1 MALAQTATFPRRS
14 TKAIV
19 PRKQRSL
26 WSDAFERLRQNR
38 AAMVALGGIIMLAMI
53 AIFAPI
59 IAPYAPD
66 ALQPGGSN
74 QPASSSFRL
83 GTDSVGFDELSRLI
97 YGARISLSVGIFVQV
112 LILAIGLPIG
122 AVAAYAGGFWDNLL
136 MRFTDVMYAFP
147 DLLFVIIFMAAF
159 GPNLK
164 NIFLAIGLV
173 NWVGMARL
181 TRGQLLSLKEK
192 EFVEAARAIG
202 CPTWRILLR
211 HLMPN
216 ALGPIIVAVTF
227 GIPGAIFIEAALSFI
242 GLGVQPPTA
251 TWGGMIN
258 AGYTVIFSD
267 ASLVVFPAIAIAITM
282 MSFTFLGDGLR
293 DALDPRA
300 TR

>member
-1 MALAQTATFPRRS
+1 MAVAQSATLKRVGPATAMRR
-14 TKAIV
+14 
-19 PRKQRSL
+19 QRSL
-26 WSDAFERLRQNR
+26 WSDAFERLRRNR
-38 AAMVALGGIIMLAMI
+38 AAMVALGVIILLVLI
-53 AIFAPI
+53 AIFAPL
-59 IAPYAPD
+59 IAPYDPN

-74 QPASSSFRL
+74 QPPSAGYKL
-83 GTDSVGFDELSRLI
+83 GTDSVGFDELSRII

-112 LILAIGLPIG
+112 LILGIGVPIG
-122 AVAAYAGGFWDNLL
+122 AIAAYAGGKVDNLL

-159 GPNLK
+159 GPSLK

-173 NWVGMARL
+173 SWVGMARL

-202 CPTWRILLR
+202 CPTWRIVFR
-211 HLMPN
+211 HLLPN

-227 GIPGAIFIEAALSFI
+227 GVPGAIFIEAALSFI
-242 GLGVQPPTA
+242 GLGVQPPTP
-251 TWGGMIN
+251 TWGGMVN
-258 AGYTVIFSD
+258 SGYSVIFAD
-267 ASLVVFPAIAIAITM
+267 AGLVVYPAIAIAITM
-282 MSFTFLGDGLR
+282 MAFTFLGDGLR